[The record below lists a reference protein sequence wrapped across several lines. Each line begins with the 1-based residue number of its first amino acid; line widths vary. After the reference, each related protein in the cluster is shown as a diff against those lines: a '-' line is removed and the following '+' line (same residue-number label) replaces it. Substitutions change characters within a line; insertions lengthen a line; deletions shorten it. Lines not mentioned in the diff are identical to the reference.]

1 MKYIIRVDHCYCCTV
16 CPLPRTG
23 ALSFLAAALRPFHI
37 YRAAE
42 WIYVL
47 IFPRA
52 EYALSAA
59 GDVSRAGDIPAKT
72 GRLFATKR
80 LHLQQLEQIK
90 AADKYNDAGFNSFFK
105 TGWKRFYLK
114 WYEDAHPS
122 ASQLCPQTTALLRDI
137 PSVKAAMFA
146 TLPDGS
152 RLPRHRD
159 PYAGSLRFHLGL
171 ATPNDDRCFIEVD
184 GQRYSWRDGEGV
196 LFDETYIHY
205 AENTSGENRLI
216 LFCDIERPMR
226 YRWAQKVNHW
236 LGRHLMSAASAPN
249 DIGDRTGGINRA
261 FRYIYQIRIVGKRL
275 KKWNKTVY
283 YIVKWLLFGGIAWLI
298 WSAF

>member
-1 MKYIIRVDHCYCCTV
+1 
-16 CPLPRTG
+16 
-23 ALSFLAAALRPFHI
+23 
-37 YRAAE
+37 
-42 WIYVL
+42 
-47 IFPRA
+47 
-52 EYALSAA
+52 
-59 GDVSRAGDIPAKT
+59 
-72 GRLFATKR
+72 
-80 LHLQQLEQIK
+80 
-90 AADKYNDAGFNSFFK
+90 
-105 TGWKRFYLK
+105 
-114 WYEDAHPS
+114 
-122 ASQLCPQTTALLRDI
+122 
-137 PSVKAAMFA
+137 MFA

-236 LGRHLMSAASAPN
+236 LGRYLMSAASAPN
-249 DIGDRTGGINRA
+249 DASDRTGGINRA

-275 KKWNKTVY
+275 KN
-283 YIVKWLLFGGIAWLI
+283 GIRRSI
-298 WSAF
+298 TSSNGCFSAALPGLSGVRFNSPGAGSTA

>member
-1 MKYIIRVDHCYCCTV
+1 M
-16 CPLPRTG
+16 
-23 ALSFLAAALRPFHI
+23 
-37 YRAAE
+37 
-42 WIYVL
+42 
-47 IFPRA
+47 
-52 EYALSAA
+52 
-59 GDVSRAGDIPAKT
+59 
-72 GRLFATKR
+72 
-80 LHLQQLEQIK
+80 
-90 AADKYNDAGFNSFFK
+90 
-105 TGWKRFYLK
+105 
-114 WYEDAHPS
+114 
-122 ASQLCPQTTALLRDI
+122 
-137 PSVKAAMFA
+137 
-146 TLPDGS
+146 
-152 RLPRHRD
+152 
-159 PYAGSLRFHLGL
+159 
-171 ATPNDDRCFIEVD
+171 PNDDRCFIEVD

-275 KKWNKTVY
+275 TKWNKTVY

>member
-1 MKYIIRVDHCYCCTV
+1 
-16 CPLPRTG
+16 
-23 ALSFLAAALRPFHI
+23 
-37 YRAAE
+37 
-42 WIYVL
+42 
-47 IFPRA
+47 
-52 EYALSAA
+52 
-59 GDVSRAGDIPAKT
+59 
-72 GRLFATKR
+72 
-80 LHLQQLEQIK
+80 
-90 AADKYNDAGFNSFFK
+90 FK

-122 ASQLCPQTTALLRDI
+122 ASQLCPHTTALLRDI

-226 YRWAQKVNHW
+226 YRWAQQVNHW

-249 DIGDRTGGINRA
+249 DTGDRIGGINRA